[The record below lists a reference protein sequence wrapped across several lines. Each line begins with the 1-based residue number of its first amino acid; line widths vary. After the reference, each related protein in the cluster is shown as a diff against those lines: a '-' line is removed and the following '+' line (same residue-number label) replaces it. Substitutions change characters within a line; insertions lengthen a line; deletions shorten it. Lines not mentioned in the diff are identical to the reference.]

1 MWQLR
6 IAAVIVVMALGTA
19 VVLRQPGGAVGL
31 AHRARASD
39 QLAAPMAKVMPGGA
53 AGGVVAPMPPN
64 SNIDAERRAEPRA
77 AITPPAAAAAQPH
90 AGRPPAPAPLAGAP
104 VAPQRAT
111 SLRADALMRPS
122 TPMIDSVSALGAGT
136 RAVPG
141 PEAPRIAAG
150 ATDSNRQHIVGR
162 VVDATAQDPI
172 PAAAVVV
179 MGTTIGQNTNDSGAF
194 TLDVPK
200 NAQSITVR
208 RIGYLAQ
215 NVPLT
220 PGTTDYTITLKKD
233 VLSLETE
240 VVTGVTTNAN
250 SQSVAS
256 AAPVGAAARAL
267 NGATGGRMVPLT
279 DVASTCPN
287 RVLRVATTSLSVLPD
302 SVTVW
307 LTHLASTDP
316 TRSGFVFQVVP
327 DTAATVSG
335 TWQPLGRDSAI
346 VEVHSPAGIVAN
358 RVRCR

>member
-1 MWQLR
+1 
-6 IAAVIVVMALGTA
+6 
-19 VVLRQPGGAVGL
+19 
-31 AHRARASD
+31 
-39 QLAAPMAKVMPGGA
+39 
-53 AGGVVAPMPPN
+53 
-64 SNIDAERRAEPRA
+64 
-77 AITPPAAAAAQPH
+77 
-90 AGRPPAPAPLAGAP
+90 
-104 VAPQRAT
+104 
-111 SLRADALMRPS
+111 
-122 TPMIDSVSALGAGT
+122 MIDSVSALGAGT